1 MKILYLTG
9 GAGQMYCGSC
19 LRDNAL
25 ATELIAR
32 GHDVTLLPVY
42 TPTLTDEPNV
52 SGDRVFFG
60 GISVYLEQYVPLFRK
75 SPQWLDRLWDSTP
88 MLQLASRRSI
98 STSPK
103 MLGELTVSMLK
114 GEKGF
119 QHKEISKLLD
129 WLKHEGPPDVV
140 SLPYSLLLG
149 LAKRLKEA
157 LDRPICCTLQ
167 GEDLFLEGLQEPY
180 RSEAKELIGSNL
192 RLVDAFISVSEYY
205 ADFMPDYLGIP
216 REKIRVVP
224 LGINLQGYEQRKSER
239 SDPFTIGFFA
249 RIAPEKG
256 LHVLADAYRAMRASG
271 DLPNARLEAAGY
283 LAPEHKSYL
292 INIEKQMKEAGLA
305 SEFHYRGV
313 VDREEKIAFLKTLDL
328 LSVPATYDEPK
339 GMFLL
344 EAMACGVPVVQP
356 KRGAFPEII
365 EKTGGGLLVEPD
377 RAESL
382 AAGILRIYRDPILA
396 KELGRSGFEKVR
408 MHYSVARMADRALET
423 YESMLTHEHE
433 PQKST
438 PRTGSPPNAKAHNQP
453 ARAGESIEP
462 GA

>member
-32 GHDVTLLPVY
+32 GHAVTLLPVY

-75 SPQWLDRLWDSTP
+75 SPRWLDRLWDSGA

-114 GEKGF
+114 GEAGF
-119 QHKEISKLLD
+119 QHKEIAKLLE
-129 WLKHEGPPDVV
+129 WLGHEGAPDIV
-140 SLPYSLLLG
+140 SLPYTLLLG
-149 LAKRLKEA
+149 LAKSLKEA
-157 LDRPICCTLQ
+157 LKRPICCTLQ
-167 GEDLFLEGLQEPY
+167 GEDLFLEGLHEPY
-180 RSEAKELIGSNL
+180 QSEAKDLIRANVDQ
-192 RLVDAFISVSEYY
+192 VDAFIAVSEYY
-205 ADFMPDYLGIP
+205 AEFMPGYLGIP

-224 LGINLQGYEQRKSER
+224 LGINLQGYPTSVKKRLNTESE
-239 SDPFTIGFFA
+239 PFTVGFFA

-256 LHVLADAYRAMRASG
+256 LHVLAEAYRRMRKDG
-271 DLPNARLEAAGY
+271 RLPNTRLEAAGY
-283 LAPEHKSYL
+283 LAPEHETYL
-292 INIEKQMKEAGLA
+292 KDIEREMKQAGLGE
-305 SEFHYRGV
+305 EFNYRGV
-313 VDREEKIAFLKTLDL
+313 LDREQKIAFLQSLDV

-344 EAMACGVPVVQP
+344 EAMACGVPSVQP
-356 KRGAFPEII
+356 KRGAFSEIL
-365 EKTGGGLLVEPD
+365 EKTGSGLLVEPD
-377 RAESL
+377 DAESL
-382 AAGILRIYRDPILA
+382 ADGILKIYEDPALR
-396 KELGRSGFEKVR
+396 ERLGQSGFEQVR
-408 MHYSVARMADRALET
+408 EHYSVARMADRALEV
-423 YESMLTHEHE
+423 YASVLGDGRI
-433 PQKST
+433 ST
-438 PRTGSPPNAKAHNQP
+438 GTIGRG
-453 ARAGESIEP
+453 
-462 GA
+462 